1 MNRHNFFG
9 HLALA
14 IAAVMLAAF
23 MGQMRRMGDGPVRGT
38 LVKREILEQ
47 VEPHAG
53 PEIEAADAEDAEVI
67 VRFRAGISTDEIERL
82 MARLNDRLE
91 DRFEFINNEA
101 VIADEDDL
109 SAEAVAAEYSALP
122 EVLYAEPNYEINLSP
137 VEDEEFLE
145 AEGGDDGDED
155 DPPVI
160 KKGRRPNDQM
170 FAEQWSLTNE
180 GQRGGKAQADISAAL
195 AWEKTTG
202 SEKIVVAV
210 LDTGVDYT
218 HRDLFNNIW
227 TRPNGMAPYTDEH
240 LGSVNDRHGY
250 DAADNDG
257 DPMDDNGHGT
267 HCAGIIGAEGDNS
280 EGIAGVNW
288 KVEIMPLKFLSRGGS
303 GTTKDA
309 IEAINYA
316 MDRKKA
322 GVNIRIISA
331 SWGSTARSRALGDAI
346 KRASEEG
353 ILFIAAAGNSR
364 TNNDRIPHFPSSYDL
379 PNVVAVAA
387 LNRRDELASFSN
399 YGLKSVHIGAP
410 GAEILSTWPGDHY
423 EEHSGTSMATPVVSG
438 VAALVLSAN
447 PKMTMAELRA
457 HLLDS
462 VDPLPA
468 LKGKVST
475 GGRINAA
482 RAVRA
487 E

>member
-38 LVKREILEQ
+38 FVKREILEQ

-82 MARLNDRLE
+82 TARLNDRLE

>member
-38 LVKREILEQ
+38 FVKREILEQ

-82 MARLNDRLE
+82 TARLNDRLE

-202 SEKIVVAV
+202 SEKIVVVSSTPA
-210 LDTGVDYT
+210 L
-218 HRDLFNNIW
+218 I
-227 TRPNGMAPYTDEH
+227 TRTAISSTT
-240 LGSVNDRHGY
+240 S
-250 DAADNDG
+250 
-257 DPMDDNGHGT
+257 GHART
-267 HCAGIIGAEGDNS
+267 EWPRTRMS
-280 EGIAGVNW
+280 
-288 KVEIMPLKFLSRGGS
+288 
-303 GTTKDA
+303 
-309 IEAINYA
+309 
-316 MDRKKA
+316 
-322 GVNIRIISA
+322 ISA
-331 SWGSTARSRALGDAI
+331 RSMIGTVTTPPTTTAIRWTTTATAHTAP
-346 KRASEEG
+346 ASS
-353 ILFIAAAGNSR
+353 ARKATTAK
-364 TNNDRIPHFPSSYDL
+364 
-379 PNVVAVAA
+379 
-387 LNRRDELASFSN
+387 AS
-399 YGLKSVHIGAP
+399 
-410 GAEILSTWPGDHY
+410 
-423 EEHSGTSMATPVVSG
+423 
-438 VAALVLSAN
+438 
-447 PKMTMAELRA
+447 
-457 HLLDS
+457 
-462 VDPLPA
+462 PA
-468 LKGKVST
+468 ST
-475 GGRINAA
+475 GKSRSC
-482 RAVRA
+482 R
-487 E
+487 

>member
-38 LVKREILEQ
+38 FVKREILEQ

-82 MARLNDRLE
+82 TARLNDRLE

-240 LGSVNDRHGY
+240 LGSVDDRHGY

-447 PKMTMAELRA
+447 PKMSMAELRA